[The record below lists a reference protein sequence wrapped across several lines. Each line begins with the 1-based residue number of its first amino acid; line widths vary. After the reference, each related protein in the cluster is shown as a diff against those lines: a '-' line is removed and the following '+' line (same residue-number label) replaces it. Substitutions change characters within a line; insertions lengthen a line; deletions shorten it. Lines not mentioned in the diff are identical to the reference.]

1 MPHESLDQ
9 TDDFVT
15 LFDPSRK
22 AANTM
27 QKGHK
32 GLLKRIKVTGT
43 GKVRF
48 HSPNSRHLK
57 SNKKGTTVQSYRK
70 SRYLGATDLIAL
82 SKMLG
87 RSLRTAKRPAAT
99 GGKD

>member
-1 MPHESLDQ
+1 MH
-9 TDDFVT
+9 
-15 LFDPSRK
+15 
-22 AANTM
+22 
-27 QKGHK
+27 KGHK

-57 SNKKGTTVQSYRK
+57 SNKRGTTVQSYRK
-70 SRYLGATDLIAL
+70 SRYLGATDTPAL
-82 SKMLG
+82 SKILG
-87 RSLRTAKRPAAT
+87 RTLRASKKPAHT